1 MEESLET
8 LSRDPHFAPLI
19 TQYGKPVLARGK
31 TPFQALTRA
40 IIFQQLSGKAASSI
54 YARFVALYGI
64 TVRTPIDWESHAAR
78 RFPMPRDV
86 LMTRDDLLRTAG
98 LSMQKIRYIK
108 DLAQKF
114 DDGTIPHRRL
124 HRMTNEDII
133 DILTDVHGIGVWTVQ
148 MFLIFTLHR
157 LDVLPVDDLGIR
169 KGFRSLYDMKSLPS
183 KRTMERLARPWRQHA
198 SIASWYLWRVSDDA

>member
-1 MEESLET
+1 MEEALET
-8 LSRDPHFAPLI
+8 LSRDPRFAPLI
-19 TQYGKPVLARGK
+19 ARYGKPVLARGK

-54 YARFVALYGI
+54 YSRFVALYGI
-64 TVRTPIDWESHAAR
+64 TVRTPIDWETHAAR
-78 RFPMPRDV
+78 RFPTPREV
-86 LMTRDDLLRTAG
+86 LATSDDTLRSAG

-124 HRMTNEDII
+124 SHMTNDEII

-169 KGFRSLYDMKSLPS
+169 KGFRALYGMKTLPS
-183 KRTMERLARPWRQHA
+183 KRTMERLARPWREHA
-198 SIASWYLWRVSDDA
+198 SVASWYLWRVADKA